1 MFPSLLN
8 PTKEFRDDWLIWRR
22 ALCDND
28 SDIVILLV
36 RAEALN
42 LVDGRGGNFAGGEA
56 GVLPERGN
64 KTVFAE
70 LFFGLVRG
78 LGDTVSVEGEDVA
91 AEEAALDS
99 G

>member
-8 PTKEFRDDWLIWRR
+8 LTKEFRDDWLICRR
-22 ALCDND
+22 ALRDNN
-28 SDIVILLV
+28 SDVVILLV
-36 RAEALN
+36 RTEALD
-42 LVDGRGGNFAGGEA
+42 LVDGRGENFAGGKA

-64 KTVFAE
+64 KTLFAE